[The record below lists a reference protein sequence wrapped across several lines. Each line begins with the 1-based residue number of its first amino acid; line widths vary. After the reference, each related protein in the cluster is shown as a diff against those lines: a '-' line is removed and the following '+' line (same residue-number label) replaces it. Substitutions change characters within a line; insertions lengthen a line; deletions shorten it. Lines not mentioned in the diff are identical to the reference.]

1 MQQEA
6 VDRGKDKKRIP
17 EGKVSFKHALT
28 PQLPPVIQYII
39 LLSQL

>member
-1 MQQEA
+1 MQQEV
-6 VDRGKDKKRIP
+6 VDRGKDRKRIS
-17 EGKVSFKHALT
+17 EGKVSLKDALT